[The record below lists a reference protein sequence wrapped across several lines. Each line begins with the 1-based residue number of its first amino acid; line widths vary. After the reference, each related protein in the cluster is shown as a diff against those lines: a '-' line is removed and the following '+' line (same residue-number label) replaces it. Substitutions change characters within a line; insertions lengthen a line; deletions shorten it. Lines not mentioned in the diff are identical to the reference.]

1 MQQPHNIVFFGT
13 PQFAVPSLQALI
25 DADEPI
31 NLVVCQ
37 PDKPKGRGHKMSMPA
52 VKELAL
58 KHGIIV
64 LQPHSVRDEAFIEQ
78 IRSLHPE
85 FIITAAYGKILP
97 KQILDIPTV
106 GCLNVHASLLPK
118 YRGPAPIQ
126 HALLNGEKTTG
137 VTIMLMDEGV
147 DTGDIILQKA
157 IEIVDTD
164 TSATLFDKLSKLGAS
179 ALLEAMQGLRNGS
192 LSPVHQIGE
201 PSYAPQLNK
210 DDGRIDWDKPAKQ
223 IVNLIRAMTPWPSAF
238 CYLGSERLKILLAK
252 ASYGTLPAG
261 KLDTSSTDTIKVGT
275 AEGILEILKLQP
287 EGKKPMTARDFL
299 LGRKIASECYLK

>member
-1 MQQPHNIVFFGT
+1 MQKPHNIVFFGT
-13 PQFAVPSLQALI
+13 PQFAVPALQALI
-25 DADEPI
+25 DADEPV

-37 PDKPKGRGHKMSMPA
+37 PDKPKGRGHLMSMPA

-97 KQILDIPTV
+97 KQILDIPKH

-137 VTIMLMDEGV
+137 VSIMLMDEGV

-157 IEIVDTD
+157 IEIEDAD

-179 ALLEAMQGLRNGS
+179 LLLEAMQGLRNGT
-192 LSPVHQIGE
+192 LSPVPQTGK

-210 DDGRIDWDKPAKQ
+210 DDGRIDWEKSAKQ

-252 ASYGTLPAG
+252 ALEGILPAG
-261 KLDTSSTDTIKVGT
+261 KIDTSSTDTLKVGT

-287 EGKKPMTARDFL
+287 EGKRAMTAREFL
-299 LGRKIASECYLK
+299 LGRKLASECYLK